1 MGHRI
6 NRRLSIGM
14 LAVVMACLLAAIIAP
29 TMAFAAS
36 GGVRTAG
43 IMVRISGDS
52 QAKAPLEAYRVADTT
67 FGKKAGDLTDKDVAY
82 PSDDARTAMVDALG
96 KLTGKPWDGTAAEAL
111 AKLTSVADDDAT
123 VAASVLARSATDAGM
138 KPSVTI
144 PSDGSET
151 SMPNGLYVLIP
162 SGDTGSKGADA
173 SSSVT
178 PIMHLFDGVEG
189 NVSISEKSSAPSIEK
204 SVNGAKVSAGGIGET
219 LSYDVTVTLPTNYD
233 AFGAYP
239 VEVTDVLDKGLTL
252 DDGSVRLVG
261 DDGSTL
267 GSGNGWYSS
276 TVTKTGGGQ
285 TTLKVHVDDLKSGI
299 PLRSTSKRLH
309 VSYTASM
316 NADATLGTDGPNENT
331 ATLGYQ
337 RSPYDKTMV
346 TSIPAITK
354 TFASSIGVMKVDAST
369 KNAID
374 GARLSL
380 RRDSDGKWWNGK
392 AWTDK
397 KSDFEVNGETMIPA
411 IGSGS
416 YKLSETHAPDGYEA
430 FKGDAK
436 MDVDMGVNDDGKLR
450 LNVTVTSP
458 DGSVTV
464 ASSDARTG
472 KASVV
477 VADARASDASAI
489 RQTGDMRATALAVVA
504 VAAAAVAVVVIVVR
518 QRRK

>member
-6 NRRLSIGM
+6 NRRLSLGM
-14 LAVVMACLLAAIIAP
+14 LVVVMACLLAAIVP

-43 IMVRISGDS
+43 VMVRISGDS
-52 QAKAPLEAYRVADTT
+52 QAKASLDAYRVADTT

-82 PSDDARTAMVDALG
+82 PSDAAQTAMVDALG
-96 KLTGKPWDGTAAEAL
+96 KLTGKQWDGTAAGAL
-111 AKLTSVADDDAT
+111 SKLTSVADDDAT
-123 VAASVLARSATDAGM
+123 TAASVLARSVTDAGM
-138 KPSVTI
+138 KPSATI

-151 SMPNGLYVLIP
+151 SMPNGLYVLVP
-162 SGDTGSKGADA
+162 SGDTGDKGADA

-204 SVNGAKVSAGGIGET
+204 SVNGAKVSAGGIGEK
-219 LSYDVTVTLPTNYD
+219 LSYDVAVTLPTNYD
-233 AFGAYP
+233 AFGTYP
-239 VEVTDVLDKGLTL
+239 IEVTDVLDKGLTL
-252 DDGSVRLVG
+252 DEDSVRLVG
-261 DDGSTL
+261 DDGNAL
-267 GSGNGWYSS
+267 APDNGWYSS
-276 TVTKTGGGQ
+276 TVTKSGDGQ
-285 TTLKVHVDDLKSGI
+285 TTLKVRVDDLKSGI
-299 PLRSTSKRLH
+299 PLRSVSKRLH
-309 VSYTASM
+309 VSYTASV

-331 ATLGYQ
+331 ATFGYQ

-346 TSIPAITK
+346 TSIPVITK
-354 TFASSIGVMKVDAST
+354 TFASSIGIMKVDAST
-369 KNAID
+369 KNAVD

-380 RRDSDGKWWNGK
+380 RRDSDGKWWDGK
-392 AWTDK
+392 AWTDA
-397 KSDFEVNGETMIPA
+397 KSDFEVNGEALIPA

-436 MDVDMGVNDDGKLR
+436 VDVNMGVDGDGKLR

-477 VADARASDASAI
+477 VADTRASDASAI
-489 RQTGDMRATALAVVA
+489 RQTGDRRATALAVVA
-504 VAAAAVAVVVIVVR
+504 AAAAVVAGVIIVVR